1 VTGDYNITDHQVQ
14 HRPAVQQAFDDV
26 AGGGLSVPAGE
37 PDSGCGHAVHR
48 SVGRQLLQPYRSPR
62 DQWQRYDDTTGGG
75 QVYFY
80 RRGWEVPRAE
90 HDELQTYRAGGTLS
104 GDFQLGDHSWNWDVG
119 AYVNTND
126 LSQIK
131 RGDFTTPH
139 RRRWAVVLRSGH
151 RQGHLRHA

>member
-1 VTGDYNITDHQVQ
+1 MATV
-14 HRPAVQQAFDDV
+14 
-26 AGGGLSVPAGE
+26 
-37 PDSGCGHAVHR
+37 R
-48 SVGRQLLQPYRSPR
+48 S
-62 DQWQRYDDTTGGG
+62 TTAGGG

-126 LSQIK
+126 LSQTSAVN
-131 RGDFTTPH
+131 TTPH

-151 RQGHLRHA
+151 RKVTCGTPDHPMGHGPGQLRAVEPDYPAGRRPRAAWRSELQANLFP

>member
-1 VTGDYNITDHQVQ
+1 MMVQTGVERSLFVTGDYNITDHQVQ

-75 QVYFY
+75 LVYFY

-104 GDFQLGDHSWNWDVG
+104 GDFQL
-119 AYVNTND
+119 A
-126 LSQIK
+126 
-131 RGDFTTPH
+131 TTPGTGTSAH
-139 RRRWAVVLRSGH
+139 TSTRTI
-151 RQGHLRHA
+151 